1 MGRIEQLELP
11 LWEMLREAT
20 GAPDETDVRQLLDML
35 DETLLKLDTIGQ
47 LWVAAE
53 AIAQIVQ
60 VFQER
65 SSLAFEELVA
75 TNSDD
80 GPVLPEDAF
89 DRYVRQTMEVDFEQF
104 IEPMANLPRKSPER
118 QEILEGSIVGEL
130 DQTALLQVLDEQMSQ
145 EPHLTEAEIFNRTL
159 ALAHDEDVSVWAGAI
174 AQWMQQH
181 HASLSLSELIQA
193 MQMPLLDVWL
203 GVLLGDQ
210 FLLEQRGQF
219 YDLSGV
225 WISYRFPS

>member
-1 MGRIEQLELP
+1 MGWIEQLELP
-11 LWEMLREAT
+11 LWEILREAT
-20 GAPDETDVRQLLDML
+20 GAPDEVDVRQLLEVL
-35 DETLLKLDTIGQ
+35 DQTLLKLDTVEQ
-47 LWVAAE
+47 LQVAAE

-60 VFQER
+60 VFQDR
-65 SSLAFEELVA
+65 STLAFEELVA

-80 GPVLPEDAF
+80 GPVLSEDAF

-104 IEPMANLPRKSPER
+104 IEPLANLPRKHPER
-118 QEILEGSIVGEL
+118 QEILKGSVVGEL
-130 DQTALLQVLDEQMSQ
+130 DQTALLRVLDEQMSQ
-145 EPHLTEAEIFNRTL
+145 EPNLSEAEIFNRTL
-159 ALAHDEDVSVWAGAI
+159 ALAHDEDVSVWAAAI

-181 HASLSLSELIQA
+181 DSSLSLAELIQA

-225 WISYRFPS
+225 WISYRC